1 MILYALIARRTDVL
15 AEYLQPQVNFQ
26 VSTVTRLVLQRITD
40 EDKRKSF
47 KYEDS
52 HFFHC
57 VVDDGICYM
66 CLSDADYS
74 PRVVFGFLDSVKAE
88 FVGSFGSAIFTAHA
102 FAYNSEFAPV
112 LQDRI
117 NLFNTDPKAASS
129 DKLGGVQQKI
139 DATTKVMIENIDKIF
154 ERGEKI
160 DLLVDKTEQLDQS
173 AFKFER
179 SAKELKR
186 AMCCKRLKTYLVVFV
201 VLCLVVFFIAAMVCG
216 GLSFKN
222 CRN

>member
-15 AEYLQPQVNFQ
+15 AEFMMPQVAFQ
-26 VSTVTRLVLQRITD
+26 VSTVTRLVLQRIND

-57 VVDDGICYM
+57 ICDDGLCYM

-74 PRVVFGFLDSVKAE
+74 PRLVFGYLDTIKAQ
-88 FVGSFGSAIFTAHA
+88 FVERFGNAVFTAHA
-102 FAYNSEFAPV
+102 FAYNAEFAPV
-112 LQDRI
+112 LQERMHY
-117 NLFNTDPKAASS
+117 FNTDPRAATA

-139 DATTKVMIENIDKIF
+139 DATTKVMIENIDRIF

-160 DLLVDKTEQLDQS
+160 DLLVDKTEQLDHD
-173 AFKFER
+173 AFKFKR
-179 SAKELKR
+179 SATELRR
-186 AMCCKRLKTYLVVFV
+186 AMWCKRLQRYLIVFV

-216 GLSFKN
+216 GLNFDN
-222 CRN
+222 CK